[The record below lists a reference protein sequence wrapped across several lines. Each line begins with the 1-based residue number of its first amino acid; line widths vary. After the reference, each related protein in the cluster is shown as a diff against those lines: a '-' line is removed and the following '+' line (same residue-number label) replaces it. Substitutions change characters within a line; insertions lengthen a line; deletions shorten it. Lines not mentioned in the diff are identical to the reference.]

1 MLWRAF
7 LDKASRLNRPL
18 GTLDKHIV
26 TRYIVVALKTCD
38 GALTRLLLSKRTQ
51 YVSCCYKVPKV
62 EGHEFA
68 AYGRPSGFLQFLP
81 TR

>member
-1 MLWRAF
+1 
-7 LDKASRLNRPL
+7 
-18 GTLDKHIV
+18 
-26 TRYIVVALKTCD
+26 
-38 GALTRLLLSKRTQ
+38 LSKRTQ